1 MSGKDVDYSPLL
13 QSVTSEDEDD
23 VLESDKD
30 YASRHNRSPGKQHDA
45 IQLQDLGPTARR
57 RMRTGVVMG
66 NERNGRKKL
75 IVAVVVS
82 CVLVVAV
89 SSAVVLIILNSEF
102 NHGIVH
108 DVQSAADGHWALVYN
123 NTGTKIFVVVV
134 LLSILFT
141 CSCNMVIHF
150 SNPLSSLI

>member
-1 MSGKDVDYSPLL
+1 
-13 QSVTSEDEDD
+13 
-23 VLESDKD
+23 
-30 YASRHNRSPGKQHDA
+30 
-45 IQLQDLGPTARR
+45 
-57 RMRTGVVMG
+57 MG

-108 DVQSAADGHWALVYN
+108 DVQSAADGHWELVYN
-123 NTGTKIFVVVV
+123 NTGTKKIFCCCAAV
-134 LLSILFT
+134 
-141 CSCNMVIHF
+141 H
-150 SNPLSSLI
+150 SLHMQL